1 MLSKRVQIGAF
12 VLGVVAAV
20 PAAALAQTV
29 GNLSGHVYDQS
40 GTPIRGVKVTA
51 SSDIQ
56 IGGPRSVMT
65 DDEGHYRLNNLSP
78 GVFTVTATA
87 AHLKTV
93 IQKNVRV
100 TAATSNELDILMEVE
115 TAEEQVRVVERAP

>member
-1 MLSKRVQIGAF
+1 MLSKRVRIGTIVVGLVGF
-12 VLGVVAAV
+12 VAAV

-56 IGGPRSVMT
+56 IGGPRSAMT
-65 DDEGHYRLNNLSP
+65 DDEGHYRITNLSP
-78 GVFTVTATA
+78 GVFQVTAMA
-87 AHLKTV
+87 PHLKTV

-100 TAATSNELDILMEVE
+100 TAAAANELDILMEVE
-115 TAEEQVRVVERAP
+115 TAEE